1 MTKLSGQ
8 HIAAL
13 VILQT
18 IAEHT
23 RTCRDGA
30 LCTRAP
36 ALMKR
41 LDVYTRYA
49 FTTRTRKRFFRFAID
64 VMAESHPAGPEV
76 GRRIIARLM
85 PS

>member
-1 MTKLSGQ
+1 MSLSEQ

-13 VILQT
+13 VLLQT
-18 IAEHT
+18 LAEHT
-23 RTCRDGA
+23 RTCRDGP

-36 ALMKR
+36 ALLKR

-49 FTTRTRKRFFRFAID
+49 FTTRARKRFFRFAID
-64 VMAESHPAGPEV
+64 VLAESHPAGAEV
-76 GRRIIARLM
+76 GRSIVARLL